1 MYDYKFRQKHP
12 SFRETKH
19 TRRKM
24 LLLAIGL
31 VLALAVLYGII
42 SLGLTRD
49 SGSEVPETD
58 SDSIPLQLPPYAGP
72 K

>member
-12 SFRETKH
+12 SFRDTKH

-31 VLALAVLYGII
+31 VLAVGVLYGII

-49 SGSEVPETD
+49 SGSKVSETD
-58 SDSIPLQLPPYAGP
+58 SDSIPLQLPPYP
-72 K
+72 D